1 MMRLTLVAAVAIL
14 AMAVSACSIEH
25 APLVATDVS
34 IRQPVPGMQVTA
46 GYLTL
51 TNNTT
56 QAIRISHVT
65 SPQFDSVEMHESVI
79 EDGMARM
86 YPLADLTILA
96 GKTVIFEP
104 GGKHL
109 MLMRPVGE
117 FKTVTLEFYADKA
130 IVLTLNVALSD

>member
-1 MMRLTLVAAVAIL
+1 MRLTRFTAVAIL
-14 AMAVSACSIEH
+14 AMFISACSIERV
-25 APLVATDVS
+25 PLVATDVS
-34 IRQPVPGMQVTA
+34 IKQPMPGMQMTA

-51 TNNTT
+51 SNNTT
-56 QAIRISHVT
+56 QAIKITQVS
-65 SPQFDSVEMHESVI
+65 SPQFDSVEMHESVV

-86 YPLADLTILA
+86 YPLGDLTILA
-96 GKTVIFEP
+96 GKTVQFEP

-117 FKTVTLEFYADKA
+117 FETVTLEFHAGKA